1 MANQTLL
8 PPLDFTPRQERVL
21 ALLRLV
27 GPGPA
32 AFFRDA
38 LRLIRAR
45 ESLEAATHLAGH
57 CFREI
62 ESALRDVL
70 LPDGLPAEEAKKG
83 RGLRDS
89 HRREVTAILGAYGI
103 DHADKVA
110 AKWLRIA
117 DNEDEDGL
125 FRAAH
130 RNALG
135 APREDRRKMG
145 RTTHGRRLLYR
156 GPGAGPVRRCRAL
169 RSVAGVQLSCPRSA
183 SCRRG
188 DPTDHR
194 HRRRQNVRHGQPM
207 GEP

>member
-1 MANQTLL
+1 MANQTFL

-70 LPDGLPAEEAKKG
+70 LPDGLSAEEAKKG
-83 RGLRDS
+83 RGQRDS
-89 HRREVTAILGAYGI
+89 HRREVMAILGAYGI

-110 AKWLRIA
+110 SKWLRIA

-125 FRAAH
+125 FRAA
-130 RNALG
+130 RPPDDRTSAFIAPDAVYFELAALG
-135 APREDRRKMG
+135 GVEHHAKLATVGRFELLAANPRVG
-145 RTTHGRRLLYR
+145 G
-156 GPGAGPVRRCRAL
+156 
-169 RSVAGVQLSCPRSA
+169 
-183 SCRRG
+183 
-188 DPTDHR
+188 
-194 HRRRQNVRHGQPM
+194 N
-207 GEP
+207 GEQRP

>member
-1 MANQTLL
+1 LANQTFL

-45 ESLEAATHLAGH
+45 ESLETATHLAGH

-62 ESALRDVL
+62 ESALRNVL

-83 RGLRDS
+83 QRNRDS
-89 HRREVTAILGAYGI
+89 HRRQVMAVLVTYGI

-110 AKWLRIA
+110 AMWLRIA
-117 DNEDEDGL
+117 DKDEDGL
-125 FRAAH
+125 VRAAH

-135 APREDRRKMG
+135 APRPFDDGFQSYCDDLERSCTSFWTGSKPTSPDTSRSSTILPQQRYRAAATSPSFSMPC
-145 RTTHGRRLLYR
+145 RTTG
-156 GPGAGPVRRCRAL
+156 
-169 RSVAGVQLSCPRSA
+169 
-183 SCRRG
+183 
-188 DPTDHR
+188 
-194 HRRRQNVRHGQPM
+194 
-207 GEP
+207 